1 MAREVHS
8 MIWQQVINGIS
19 IGGVYALIAVG
30 YSLVYSVLNFS
41 NFAHGEVLMVGAYAG
56 FYALSA
62 LKCPFSLALGLA
74 VVIGGLVAILL
85 EKVGYRPLRLRRAP
99 LLYFMISAMG
109 LSIFM
114 QNFTIVTIGP
124 NFRTYPDVFPTQPFM
139 LGHLAIGYLDM
150 MIFVITVIS
159 LGLLTWF
166 IYGTRLGT
174 AIQASAYNM
183 RVAGLMG
190 INPELVVS
198 IVFFLAGAS
207 AGVGGV
213 MFGMKYT
220 VYPWMGALT
229 IKAFIAA
236 VVGGLGSL
244 PGAVLGAFV
253 LGITE
258 TFASAF
264 VSSAFRDLFSFALMI
279 LIIVIRPGGLM
290 GVVATEKA

>member
-1 MAREVHS
+1 
-8 MIWQQVINGIS
+8 MIWQQIINGIS
-19 IGGVYALIAVG
+19 IGAVYALIAVG

-41 NFAHGEVLMVGAYAG
+41 NFAHGEVLMVGAYVG
-56 FYALSA
+56 YYALSA
-62 LKCPFSLALGLA
+62 LHFPFWLAIGLA
-74 VVIGGLVAILL
+74 VVLGGLVAIGL

-109 LSIFM
+109 LSIFI

-124 NFRTYPDVFPTQPFM
+124 NFRTYPDVFPPTPFM
-139 LGHLAIGYLDM
+139 LGNLTIGYLDM
-150 MIFVITVIS
+150 MIFIITLVS

-279 LIIVIRPGGLM
+279 LIIVLRPGGLM